1 MTARENPFATARLE
15 RIRYRAEG
23 ARVEELVARFHAMG
37 RRASIA
43 GPEGSGKTTL
53 LGEMS
58 AALGGEGFKV
68 IWLRAGRGVPARFSA
83 DAGEIVVLDES
94 DRMGTL
100 RWRSFLWQAR
110 RAAGLLISTHR
121 GGRLPALWRCTTSAA
136 LLEEIIS
143 ELLGGK
149 PCGRGLA
156 EELFERHGGNIRSAL
171 LEMYDRCA
179 DRAEL

>member
-1 MTARENPFATARLE
+1 MTARGNPFATARLE
-15 RIRYRAEG
+15 RIRYRAKG
-23 ARVEELVARFHAMG
+23 ASVEELVARFHAMG

-58 AALGGEGFKV
+58 AALSGQGFKV
-68 IWLRAGRGVPARFSA
+68 IRLRAGLGVPGRFSA
-83 DAGEIVVLDES
+83 TPDQIVVLDES
-94 DRMGTL
+94 DRMGAL
-100 RWRSFLWQAR
+100 RWRGFLWQAR

-121 GGRLPALWRCTTSAA
+121 GGRLPALWRCTTSVE

-143 ELLGGK
+143 ELLGGRG
-149 PCGRGLA
+149 CGQELA
-156 EELFERHGGNIRSAL
+156 GELFERHGGNIRSAL

-179 DRAEL
+179 GRAEL